1 MLDSI
6 YSEFLKLK
14 RTYITIV
21 ILIGGVFMSLIMALA
36 RSFSEQ
42 DMSFEKYAYNIEQVN
57 FLMLYMVLFPLIT
70 AYVFSRE
77 YNEKTASIL
86 HIYPVSRTK
95 IFITKYL
102 TINVLIFLV
111 YAIEILSIVLSYSF
125 LHGSFPERHL
135 IITDIKANLLSML
148 FQFLL
153 VPIPILIANMSKNI
167 ILPVVYGILGL
178 IIATFTGGG
187 DSSSYSQYYPL
198 LSPFFSAKYFYF
210 SEIINLR
217 LMFIINISFFILFMS
232 LSIYEFSNKDMV

>member
-1 MLDSI
+1 MLDII

-14 RTYITIV
+14 RTYIAIV
-21 ILIGGVFMSLIMALA
+21 IFIGGLFMSLIMALA

-57 FLMLYMVLFPLIT
+57 FLMLYVVLFPLIA

-77 YNEKTASIL
+77 YNDKTASTL
-86 HIYPVSRTK
+86 HIYPVSRIK
-95 IFITKYL
+95 IFIAKYL
-102 TINVLIFLV
+102 TTNILIFLV
-111 YAIEILSIVLSYSF
+111 YTIQTLSIVLSYSL
-125 LHGSFPERHL
+125 LHVSFPARQL

-148 FQFLL
+148 FQFFLIPL
-153 VPIPILIANMSKNI
+153 PILIANISKNT
-167 ILPVVYGILGL
+167 ILPVVYGILSL
-178 IIATFTGGG
+178 IIAIFAGGS

-198 LSPFFSAKYFYF
+198 LSPFFSIKYFYF

-232 LSIYEFSNKDMV
+232 LCIYEFINKDMV